1 MKAKELRDR
10 TDQDL
15 SELKGQIER
24 DLFGSKMKN
33 FTGQLDD
40 TSLLG
45 KARRDLARIAQIQG
59 QRLEDQGRKDQAQK
73 ASGESG
79 SKQ

>member
-1 MKAKELRDR
+1 MKAKELRERSDS
-10 TDQDL
+10 DL
-15 SELKGQIER
+15 VELKAQIER

-33 FTGQLDD
+33 HTGQLDD

-45 KARRDLARIAQIQG
+45 KARRDLARIAQIKG
-59 QRLEDQGRKDQAQK
+59 QRLKDQAQK
-73 ASGESG
+73 AAGESG

>member
-1 MKAKELRDR
+1 MKAKELRERSDK
-10 TDQDL
+10 DL
-15 SELKGQIER
+15 GELKGQLER

-45 KARRDLARIAQIQG
+45 KTRRDLARIAQIQG
-59 QRLEDQGRKDQAQK
+59 ERQREQAAK